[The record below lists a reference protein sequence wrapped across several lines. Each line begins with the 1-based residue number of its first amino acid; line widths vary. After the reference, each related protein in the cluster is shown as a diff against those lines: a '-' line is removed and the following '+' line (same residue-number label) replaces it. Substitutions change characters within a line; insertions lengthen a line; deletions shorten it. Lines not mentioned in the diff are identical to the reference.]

1 LPPPRQE
8 LRQRTDAIGRP
19 IYLYQCLD
27 CGAATTSAIAVA
39 KAMLA
44 AQGRKIEPFD
54 EPLREKGWAEE
65 QRLYDMR
72 RKEAH
77 ELFKQRQLKGQQG
90 YDAYLLTDAWRAKRA
105 QAFARDRGVCQ
116 GCFQRPA
123 TQVHHLTYAH
133 LGDELL
139 FELMSVCDDCHTRI
153 HGDKQI
159 DTRPAYDDDGN
170 ALNYDEEDE
179 PPNSTGRP

>member
-1 LPPPRQE
+1 MAHAYATGFCRHPRQE
-8 LRQRTDAIGRP
+8 LRQRIDAIARP

-27 CGAATTSAIAVA
+27 CGAAATSAIAANVA
-39 KAMLA
+39 LA
-44 AQGRKIEPFD
+44 AAEGSKIKPFD
-54 EPLREKGWAEE
+54 EGLREKGWNEE
-65 QRLYDMR
+65 RRFYREQEAVR

-77 ELFKQRQLKGQQG
+77 ELFEQRQLKRQQE

-105 QAFARDRGVCQ
+105 QALARDRGVCQ

-139 FELMSVCDDCHTRI
+139 FELMSVCDDCHARV
-153 HGDKQI
+153 HANG
-159 DTRPAYDDDGN
+159 A
-170 ALNYDEEDE
+170 
-179 PPNSTGRP
+179 GRENGP